1 MPKVPKKKVCNTLQ
15 YLKKNVEDQ
24 ADFLPAD
31 KHQGLLQ
38 IDTII
43 LIVVAGHPQITQSKK
58 FSISL
63 QYLEK
68 EVSDEVD
75 ILHTDKHESFLQNKT
90 VIFVGGWLSIPK
102 VSKIASLQCL
112 YNISKKEVR
121 DKLIFC
127 INMNIKV
134 SYNLISTLWT

>member
-1 MPKVPKKKVCNTLQ
+1 M
-15 YLKKNVEDQ
+15 EDQ

-68 EVSDEVD
+68 EVDKVD
-75 ILHTDKHESFLQNKT
+75 FLHADKHKRS
-90 VIFVGGWLSIPK
+90 
-102 VSKIASLQCL
+102 C
-112 YNISKKEVR
+112 Y
-121 DKLIFC
+121 KL
-127 INMNIKV
+127 M
-134 SYNLISTLWT
+134 L

>member
-1 MPKVPKKKVCNTLQ
+1 M
-15 YLKKNVEDQ
+15 EDQ

-75 ILHTDKHESFLQNKT
+75 ILQ
-90 VIFVGGWLSIPK
+90 
-102 VSKIASLQCL
+102 
-112 YNISKKEVR
+112 YR
-121 DKLIFC
+121 
-127 INMNIKV
+127 
-134 SYNLISTLWT
+134 

>member
-1 MPKVPKKKVCNTLQ
+1 MQ

-43 LIVVAGHPQITQSKK
+43 LVVVAGHPKITQSNN
-58 FSISL
+58 FYMSL
-63 QYLEK
+63 QHLEK

-75 ILHTDKHESFLQNKT
+75 FLHTDKHESFLQNKT
-90 VIFVGGWLSIPK
+90 VIFVGDG
-102 VSKIASLQCL
+102 
-112 YNISKKEVR
+112 
-121 DKLIFC
+121 
-127 INMNIKV
+127 
-134 SYNLISTLWT
+134 